1 MLATDKQINYL
12 CVLAKKVEKI
22 KAINSKRN
30 VITASLPEYIDWQRE
45 RHLGV
50 TVQDVSLRISAY
62 KNIIC
67 MSMPHSFCVE
77 CHKFSKQTL
86 II

>member
-22 KAINSKRN
+22 KKMNINRN
-30 VITASLPEYIDWQRE
+30 VIVANLPEYIDWQRE

-50 TVQDVSLRISAY
+50 TVQDASIRISAY
-62 KNIIC
+62 KNIIR
-67 MSMPHSFCVE
+67 MSNATFVLCGMS
-77 CHKFSKQTL
+77 Q
-86 II
+86 I